1 MVLYEW
7 YQMCYLRYSR
17 LLAMGAAVVRAGNP
31 RYVDPSLYAHTLE
44 GKAKVLAEEEGKSTT
59 YK

>member
-1 MVLYEW
+1 
-7 YQMCYLRYSR
+7 
-17 LLAMGAAVVRAGNP
+17 MGAAVVRAGNP